1 MENYVGIDIS
11 KSQLDVAVSPEG
23 KAWNVANS
31 ADGVRELVGDVKKL
45 KPELVVMEATGGLE
59 MPLAGAFSEAGV
71 LVAVINPRQIRD
83 FARATGKL
91 AKTDRIDAQ
100 MIAHFAQAIRPKPR
114 PLPDQKTQQISAIM
128 TRRRQM
134 IQMLTAEKNRL
145 RSASSA
151 VSARISAHID
161 WLKEELK
168 DIDDELSQAI
178 KESPIYRDKD
188 ETLRGVKGIGP
199 VTSITLIADLP
210 ELGIANRK
218 EISALV
224 GVAPFNRDS
233 GAFRGRRSIWGGRA
247 HVRSTLYMA
256 TRSAVRYNPVIR
268 PFYEK
273 LIAAGK
279 PEKVAMVACMRKLLL
294 ILNSMLK
301 NGTRWGEFHTQSL

>member
-71 LVAVINPRQIRD
+71 LVAVINPRQVRD

-256 TRSAVRYNPVIR
+256 TRSAVRHNPVIR